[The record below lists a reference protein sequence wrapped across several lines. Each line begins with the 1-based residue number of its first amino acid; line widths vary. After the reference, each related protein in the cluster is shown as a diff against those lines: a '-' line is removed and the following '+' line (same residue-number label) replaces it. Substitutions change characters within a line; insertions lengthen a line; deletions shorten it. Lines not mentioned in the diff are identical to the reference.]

1 VTPPPDGVAAGV
13 VVWRPGREVLLVHRP
28 RYDDWSFPK
37 GKLDPDETAPVAA
50 VREVREETGLD
61 VRLGPPLPD
70 QEYAVGAGHKV
81 VHYWVGWAADDD
93 DVSGYPPN
101 HEVDAVAW
109 VPLDEARG
117 RLSYRRDRE
126 TLEAACEW
134 RRPTRALVVLRHGK
148 ARSRKSWDGDDR
160 DRTLDELGEEQA
172 RRLAPLLGVWDV
184 AHVVTSSSARCVQT
198 VTPYAR
204 AAGRKVRTSDALSEE
219 DATDAAVEE
228 VVTGLLGK
236 RRGAVLCTHRPVLP
250 TVLDAAGVRPE
261 PLEPGGFV
269 VVHHRDGRAVTAEL
283 WTAP

>member
-1 VTPPPDGVAAGV
+1 VLAAGV

-37 GKLDPDETAPVAA
+37 GKLDPGEAAPVAA
-50 VREVREETGLD
+50 VREVREETGID
-61 VRLGPPLPD
+61 VRLGPPLPH

-81 VHYWVGWAADDD
+81 VHYWVGWAVGGD
-93 DVSGYPPN
+93 DVSGYEPN
-101 HEVDAVAW
+101 HEIDAVAW
-109 VPLDEARG
+109 VPLDEARD
-117 RLSYRRDRE
+117 RLTYRRDRE
-126 TLEAACEW
+126 TLEAAGAW
-134 RRPTRALVVLRHGK
+134 RKPTRALVVLRHGK

-160 DRTLDELGEEQA
+160 DRTLEQLGEEQA

-198 VTPYAR
+198 VTPYAD
-204 AAGRKVRTSDALSEE
+204 AARRRVRTTAALSEE
-219 DATDAAVEE
+219 DATESAVGE

-261 PLEPGGFV
+261 SLEPGGFV
-269 VVHHRDGRAVTAEL
+269 VVHHRSGRAVTAEL
-283 WTAP
+283 WPAP